1 MNKILSL
8 ILFFVISF
16 SLVACGSNDSVK
28 NDTSDEVVGDSTID
42 ANNEDNVEQDIEY
55 NVDWDKCINDTK
67 EEFANS
73 EQYDY
78 LKDIYIE
85 VSDNKIIFTAVLTDS
100 TDKEVALKFSDNL
113 IRRFNANAQL
123 QDSSIKSSGKDYLGG
138 LYDLYSISIGV
149 APLSKI
155 NNSNEWYIH
164 DVIGEKVHREPELQN

>member
-1 MNKILSL
+1 MKKILSL
-8 ILFFVISF
+8 FLFFIISLGLVGCKSNDIKDEDNSKVISE
-16 SLVACGSNDSVK
+16 SAVDV
-28 NDTSDEVVGDSTID
+28 D
-42 ANNEDNVEQDIEY
+42 NEDNIKQDITY
-55 NVDWDKCINDTK
+55 NVNWEKCINDTK
-67 EEFANS
+67 SEFINS
-73 EQYDY
+73 DQYDF

-85 VSDNKIIFTAVLTDS
+85 ISDDKIIFTAAIADS
-100 TDKEVALKFSDNL
+100 TDKEVALKFADSL

-164 DVIGEKVHREPELQN
+164 DVIGKKVHKEPKLQK